1 MSIVESITHAITE
14 LPPEQIEQIRVWLN
28 ERAEAEW
35 DAQIEADVKA
45 GRLDELADRALR
57 EHREGRTRPL

>member
-1 MSIVESITHAITE
+1 MSALEMITQAITE
-14 LPPEQIEQIRVWLN
+14 LPPEEIEQIRAWLN
-28 ERAEAEW
+28 ERAEAAW
-35 DAQIEADVKA
+35 DMQIEADIRA